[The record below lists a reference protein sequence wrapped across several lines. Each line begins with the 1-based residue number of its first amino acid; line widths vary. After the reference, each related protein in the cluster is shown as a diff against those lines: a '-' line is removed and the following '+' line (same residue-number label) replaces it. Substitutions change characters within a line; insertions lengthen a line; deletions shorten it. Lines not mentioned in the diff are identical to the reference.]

1 MVAPGVIGFSASR
14 NPRLKDT
21 ALNVQSKHG
30 FVVNLISEPW
40 LQQAHA
46 GSISA
51 PEGVSEWGFSGL
63 TKVPSVRYHRLVS
76 LSKDPNILTLNS

>member
-1 MVAPGVIGFSASR
+1 MAGPGYVSFSIAHKPDSG
-14 NPRLKDT
+14 LKDS
-21 ALNVQSKHG
+21 AANLKSKHG
-30 FVVNLISEPW
+30 FVINLISEPW

-63 TKVPSVRYHRLVS
+63 TKVPSVGDLFPSRILS
-76 LSKDPNILTLNS
+76 LM